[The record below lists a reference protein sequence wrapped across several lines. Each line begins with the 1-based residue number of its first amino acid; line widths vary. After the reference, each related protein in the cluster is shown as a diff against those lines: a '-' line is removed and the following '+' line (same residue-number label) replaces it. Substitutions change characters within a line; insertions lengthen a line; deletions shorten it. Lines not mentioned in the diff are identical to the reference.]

1 MRRGAGSSDLTTRA
15 THTGLV
21 WSRPTGYRVDRT
33 RCLCSTSSARNRAR
47 TVCRRRTN
55 EIARCDPGGDAVVS
69 GGGCR
74 ELPGQGDRGRG
85 RRHIHDGIEDRTSAR
100 PDLLNRCAGTRPARL
115 RTRCRR
121 ALSEAHLRQ
130 ILQSH
135 ARYYNDIRT
144 HRSLDKDAPVTRQL
158 ANRKR
163 QITRHSWRTSPP
175 LRPSLSFRYR
185 QGSRSG
191 AD

>member
-33 RCLCSTSSARNRAR
+33 RCLCSTSGARNRAR

-100 PDLLNRCAGTRPARL
+100 PDLRNRCAGTRPARL

-121 ALSEAHLRQ
+121 ALEYGRGKLVPCLLVGEGTVCDGKSKPTSRDRVVAQ
-130 ILQSH
+130 CF
-135 ARYYNDIRT
+135 
-144 HRSLDKDAPVTRQL
+144 LDKLGVAEKMAKLGTV
-158 ANRKR
+158 
-163 QITRHSWRTSPP
+163 
-175 LRPSLSFRYR
+175 
-185 QGSRSG
+185 
-191 AD
+191 